1 MDEPT
6 VGIDPQ
12 SRNNIL
18 EGIKKLNQQGATI
31 IYTSH
36 YMEEVEQL
44 CDYILIIDRGKTI
57 AEGSKE
63 KLKAM
68 ISLGEI
74 IEIELEDIKKST
86 VEVIKNLNNV
96 ISVEVKNKL
105 LVVKS
110 RKGKTNIP
118 EVLKILNENNQEYK
132 KIYSELPTLNDV
144 FLELTGKELRD

>member
-105 LVVKS
+105 LVVRS
-110 RKGKTNIP
+110 GKGKNQYTRGIENI
-118 EVLKILNENNQEYK
+118 EREQSGI
-132 KIYSELPTLNDV
+132 
-144 FLELTGKELRD
+144 